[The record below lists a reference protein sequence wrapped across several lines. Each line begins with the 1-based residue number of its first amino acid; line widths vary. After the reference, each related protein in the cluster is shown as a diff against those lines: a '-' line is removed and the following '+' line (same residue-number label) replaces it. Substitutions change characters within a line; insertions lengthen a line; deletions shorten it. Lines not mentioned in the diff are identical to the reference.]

1 MRNKLAVLIT
11 LAKRPEGRASLDEL
25 ADEVALLIAGTD
37 KKVGN
42 SEQLCA
48 LDHIDIF
55 QSGLVASEDDSL
67 WITENGWS
75 LLHALGI
82 SAQGWPDP
90 DFASTSQSLDLLDDL
105 IGTEARLKIF
115 DRESRSIDQS
125 ADHIPP
131 RDETTGLEAP
141 SRISRPDAPRLPA
154 GSNDHP
160 VNRDRRAA
168 ISNEASAHHRD
179 GEIASDAPAF
189 LIRKFGSGL
198 RGASAIS
205 NPLSKLTER
214 VRQGIG
220 IWRRHLQQDQ
230 PPKETR
236 RSGANM
242 ERGLFALL
250 SLLAIVSCAGAVA
263 ALIQVKSLK
272 SEITAL
278 QRELL
283 PLKLRVAMLD
293 QIEKSRETPDKVS
306 DQKNQSS
313 RESRAEEAPLLLSR
327 EEIQLIRDYIK
338 PAPVAGSSTTPISV
352 GDPVTGPTIPFPSPV
367 TEKVPKLLG
376 ARFAIKNS
384 TIIIV
389 KKDSRQADAVLGPN

>member
-1 MRNKLAVLIT
+1 MPIPSRRDLRFGWTIVRNKLAVLIA
-11 LAKRPEGRASLDEL
+11 LAKRPEGRATLDEL
-25 ADEVALLIAGTD
+25 ANEVTLLIAATD
-37 KKVGN
+37 EKIGN
-42 SEQLCA
+42 SEQLSA
-48 LDHIDIF
+48 LDHVDIF

-67 WITENGWS
+67 WVTENGWS

-82 SAQGWPDP
+82 SAQEWPDP
-90 DFASTSQSLDLLDDL
+90 DFASTSQSLNLIDDL
-105 IGTEARLKIF
+105 IGTEARVRIF

-141 SRISRPDAPRLPA
+141 SGTSRPDYPRVPA
-154 GSNDHP
+154 GSND
-160 VNRDRRAA
+160 
-168 ISNEASAHHRD
+168 
-179 GEIASDAPAF
+179 AF
-189 LIRKFGSGL
+189 LIRRFGSEP
-198 RGASAIS
+198 RGASASS
-205 NPLSKLTER
+205 NPLSKLTQR
-214 VRQGIG
+214 VRQGID

-250 SLLAIVSCAGAVA
+250 SLLVIVSCAGAAA

-272 SEITAL
+272 SELTAL
-278 QRELL
+278 QRELF

-293 QIEKSRETPDKVS
+293 QIEKSRETSDKVS
-306 DQKNQSS
+306 DQKNHSS
-313 RESRAEEAPLLLSR
+313 RENRAEEAPLLLSR

-338 PAPVAGSSTTPISV
+338 PAPVAGSSTAPISV
-352 GDPVTGPTIPFPSPV
+352 GDPVTGPTIPIPPPV

>member
-1 MRNKLAVLIT
+1 VVAHTIKARFAIWWTIVRNRLAVLIT
-11 LAKRPEGRASLDEL
+11 LARRPEGRATLDEL
-25 ADEVALLIAGTD
+25 ADEVTLLIAATD
-37 KKVGN
+37 EKIGN
-42 SEQLCA
+42 SEQLSA
-48 LDHIDIF
+48 LDHVDIF

-82 SAQGWPDP
+82 SAQEWPDP
-90 DFASTSQSLDLLDDL
+90 DFASPSQSLNLIDDL

-131 RDETTGLEAP
+131 SDETSGTL
-141 SRISRPDAPRLPA
+141 RPDYPRVPA
-154 GSNDHP
+154 GSNDAFP
-160 VNRDRRAA
+160 IRR
-168 ISNEASAHHRD
+168 
-179 GEIASDAPAF
+179 
-189 LIRKFGSGL
+189 FGSEL
-198 RGASAIS
+198 RGASASS
-205 NPLSKLTER
+205 NPLNKLTQR
-214 VRQGIG
+214 VRQGID

-236 RSGANM
+236 RSGASM

-250 SLLAIVSCAGAVA
+250 SLLVIVSCAGAAA

-272 SEITAL
+272 SELTAL

-293 QIEKSRETPDKVS
+293 QIEKSRETSDKVS
-306 DQKNQSS
+306 DQKNQSP
-313 RESRAEEAPLLLSR
+313 RENRAEEAPLLLSR

-338 PAPVAGSSTTPISV
+338 PAPVVGSSTAPISV
-352 GDPVTGPTIPFPSPV
+352 GDPVTGPTIPIPSPV

>member
-1 MRNKLAVLIT
+1 LAVLIT

-25 ADEVALLIAGTD
+25 ADEVALLIAETD

-67 WITENGWS
+67 WITEIGWS

-90 DFASTSQSLDLLDDL
+90 DFASTSQSLNLIDDL

-115 DRESRSIDQS
+115 GRVSRSIDQN
-125 ADHIPP
+125 A
-131 RDETTGLEAP
+131 DETAGQEAP
-141 SRISRPDAPRLPA
+141 SRTARPDDPRLLA

-160 VNRDRRAA
+160 MDRDRRAA

-198 RGASAIS
+198 RGASASS

-250 SLLAIVSCAGAVA
+250 SLLVIVSCAGAVA

-272 SEITAL
+272 SELTAL

-283 PLKLRVAMLD
+283 PLKLKVAMLD

>member
-1 MRNKLAVLIT
+1 MWHTTRTVTVGPITSPRNNPTEALPVPCPQPVLLSFCADQLKGSSSFPRVLLCPRHCSFASSSRETGCQFAVDAHTIELLARFAIGSTIVRNKLAVLIT

-25 ADEVALLIAGTD
+25 ADEVALLIAETD

-42 SEQLCA
+42 GDQLRA

-90 DFASTSQSLDLLDDL
+90 DFASTSQSLNLIDDL

-115 DRESRSIDQS
+115 DRVSRSIDQS
-125 ADHIPP
+125 SDRIPP

-141 SRISRPDAPRLPA
+141 SRISRPDDPRLPA
-154 GSNDHP
+154 GSNDHAMD
-160 VNRDRRAA
+160 RDRRAA
-168 ISNEASAHHRD
+168 ISNEASAHHRN

-198 RGASAIS
+198 RGASASS
-205 NPLSKLTER
+205 NPLSKLTQR

-272 SEITAL
+272 SPRSNA
-278 QRELL
+278 
-283 PLKLRVAMLD
+283 
-293 QIEKSRETPDKVS
+293 
-306 DQKNQSS
+306 NC
-313 RESRAEEAPLLLSR
+313 
-327 EEIQLIRDYIK
+327 
-338 PAPVAGSSTTPISV
+338 
-352 GDPVTGPTIPFPSPV
+352 FP
-367 TEKVPKLLG
+367 
-376 ARFAIKNS
+376 
-384 TIIIV
+384 
-389 KKDSRQADAVLGPN
+389 

>member
-1 MRNKLAVLIT
+1 MPIPSRRDLRFGWTIVRNKLAVLIA
-11 LAKRPEGRASLDEL
+11 LAKRPEGRATLDEL
-25 ADEVALLIAGTD
+25 ANEVTLLIAATD
-37 KKVGN
+37 EKIGN
-42 SEQLCA
+42 GEQLSA
-48 LDHIDIF
+48 LDHVDIF

-82 SAQGWPDP
+82 SAQEWPDP
-90 DFASTSQSLDLLDDL
+90 DFASTSQSLNLIDDL
-105 IGTEARLKIF
+105 IGTEARVRIF

-141 SRISRPDAPRLPA
+141 SGTSRPDYPRVPA
-154 GSNDHP
+154 GSND
-160 VNRDRRAA
+160 
-168 ISNEASAHHRD
+168 
-179 GEIASDAPAF
+179 AF
-189 LIRKFGSGL
+189 LIRRFGSEP
-198 RGASAIS
+198 RGASASS
-205 NPLSKLTER
+205 NPLSKLTQR
-214 VRQGIG
+214 VRQGID

-250 SLLAIVSCAGAVA
+250 SLLVIVSCAGAAA

-272 SEITAL
+272 SELTAL

-293 QIEKSRETPDKVS
+293 QIEKSRETSDKAS

-313 RESRAEEAPLLLSR
+313 RENRAEEAPLLLSR

-338 PAPVAGSSTTPISV
+338 PAPVVGSSTAPISV
-352 GDPVTGPTIPFPSPV
+352 GDPVTGPTIPIPSPV

>member
-1 MRNKLAVLIT
+1 LTKGI
-11 LAKRPEGRASLDEL
+11 
-25 ADEVALLIAGTD
+25 
-37 KKVGN
+37 GN
-42 SEQLCA
+42 SEQLSA

-55 QSGLVASEDDSL
+55 Q
-67 WITENGWS
+67 
-75 LLHALGI
+75 
-82 SAQGWPDP
+82 
-90 DFASTSQSLDLLDDL
+90 
-105 IGTEARLKIF
+105 
-115 DRESRSIDQS
+115 
-125 ADHIPP
+125 
-131 RDETTGLEAP
+131 TGLAAP
-141 SRISRPDAPRLPA
+141 DDPRLPA
-154 GSNDHP
+154 GSNDRP
-160 VNRDRRAA
+160 MDTDRPTA
-168 ISNEASAHHRD
+168 ISNEASSHHSD

-198 RGASAIS
+198 RGASPDP
-205 NPLSKLTER
+205 NPLTKLTKR
-214 VRQGIG
+214 VHQGIG

-242 ERGLFALL
+242 ERGMFALL
-250 SLLAIVSCAGAVA
+250 SLLVIVSCAGAVA

-272 SEITAL
+272 SELAAL

-283 PLKLRVAMLD
+283 PLKVRVATLD
-293 QIEKSRETPDKVS
+293 QIEKGKETPDKVS

-338 PAPVAGSSTTPISV
+338 PAPVAVDSSTAPISV

>member
-1 MRNKLAVLIT
+1 MAVLIT

-25 ADEVALLIAGTD
+25 ADEVALLIAETD

-67 WITENGWS
+67 WITENGSS

-82 SAQGWPDP
+82 SAQRWPDP
-90 DFASTSQSLDLLDDL
+90 DFASTSQSLNLIDDL

-115 DRESRSIDQS
+115 DRVSRSIDQN
-125 ADHIPP
+125 A
-131 RDETTGLEAP
+131 DETTGREAP
-141 SRISRPDAPRLPA
+141 SRTSRPDDPDPRLPA

-160 VNRDRRAA
+160 MDRDRRAA

-198 RGASAIS
+198 RGASASS
-205 NPLSKLTER
+205 NPLSKLMQR

-250 SLLAIVSCAGAVA
+250 SLLVIVSCAGAVV

-272 SEITAL
+272 SELTAL

-283 PLKLRVAMLD
+283 PLKLKVAMLD

-306 DQKNQSS
+306 EQKIQSS

-338 PAPVAGSSTTPISV
+338 PAPVAGSSMTPISV

>member
-1 MRNKLAVLIT
+1 MPIPSSYWRDLRFGWTIVRNKLAVLIA
-11 LAKRPEGRASLDEL
+11 LAKRHEGRASLDEL
-25 ADEVALLIAGTD
+25 ANDVALLIAETD
-37 KKVGN
+37 KKIGN

-90 DFASTSQSLDLLDDL
+90 DFAPTSQSLNLIDDL

-115 DRESRSIDQS
+115 DRVSRSIDQN
-125 ADHIPP
+125 A
-131 RDETTGLEAP
+131 DETTGLEAP
-141 SRISRPDAPRLPA
+141 SRTSRPDDPDPRLPA
-154 GSNDHP
+154 GSNDQ
-160 VNRDRRAA
+160 
-168 ISNEASAHHRD
+168 
-179 GEIASDAPAF
+179 IASDAPAF

-198 RGASAIS
+198 RGASASS

-250 SLLAIVSCAGAVA
+250 SLLVILSCAGAVA

-272 SEITAL
+272 SELTAL

-306 DQKNQSS
+306 DQKNQPS

-338 PAPVAGSSTTPISV
+338 PAPATGSSTTPISV
-352 GDPVTGPTIPFPSPV
+352 GDPVIGPTIPFPSPV

>member
-1 MRNKLAVLIT
+1 LSFCGDQLKGSSSFPRVLLCPRHCSFASSSRETGCQFAVDAHTIELLARFAIGSTIVRNKLAVLIT

-25 ADEVALLIAGTD
+25 ADEVALLIAETD

-42 SEQLCA
+42 GDQLRA

-67 WITENGWS
+67 WITKNGWS

-90 DFASTSQSLDLLDDL
+90 DFASTSQSLNLIDDL
-105 IGTEARLKIF
+105 VGTEARLKIF
-115 DRESRSIDQS
+115 DRVSRSIDQS
-125 ADHIPP
+125 SDRIPP

-141 SRISRPDAPRLPA
+141 SRISRPDDPRLPA
-154 GSNDHP
+154 GSNDHAMD
-160 VNRDRRAA
+160 RDRRAA
-168 ISNEASAHHRD
+168 ISNEASAHHRN

-198 RGASAIS
+198 RGASASS
-205 NPLSKLTER
+205 NPLSKLTQR

-250 SLLAIVSCAGAVA
+250 TLLVITICAGAVL
-263 ALIQVKSLK
+263 ALTQIKSLK
-272 SEITAL
+272 TEIASL

-283 PLKLRVAMLD
+283 PLRERLARYD
-293 QIEKSRETPDKVS
+293 QAERAKEAEIKAAAEKDTALAQNLS
-306 DQKNQSS
+306 QQ
-313 RESRAEEAPLLLSR
+313 APLTFSR
-327 EEIQLIRDYIK
+327 EEAQLIREYI
-338 PAPVAGSSTTPISV
+338 
-352 GDPVTGPTIPFPSPV
+352 
-367 TEKVPKLLG
+367 
-376 ARFAIKNS
+376 
-384 TIIIV
+384 
-389 KKDSRQADAVLGPN
+389 

>member
-1 MRNKLAVLIT
+1 LAVLIT

-25 ADEVALLIAGTD
+25 ADEVALLIAETD
-37 KKVGN
+37 KKVGS

-48 LDHIDIF
+48 LDHIDFF

-90 DFASTSQSLDLLDDL
+90 DFAPTSQSLNLIDDL

-115 DRESRSIDQS
+115 DRVSRSIDQN
-125 ADHIPP
+125 AD
-131 RDETTGLEAP
+131 ESTGLEAP
-141 SRISRPDAPRLPA
+141 SRTSRPDDPDPRLLA
-154 GSNDHP
+154 GSNDQ
-160 VNRDRRAA
+160 
-168 ISNEASAHHRD
+168 
-179 GEIASDAPAF
+179 IASDAPAF

-198 RGASAIS
+198 RGASASS

-214 VRQGIG
+214 VRQGIS

-230 PPKETR
+230 PLKETR

-250 SLLAIVSCAGAVA
+250 SLLVIVSCAGAVA

-272 SEITAL
+272 SELTAL

-283 PLKLRVAMLD
+283 PLKLKVAMLD
-293 QIEKSRETPDKVS
+293 QIEKSRETTDKVS
-306 DQKNQSS
+306 DQKNQPS

-352 GDPVTGPTIPFPSPV
+352 GDPVIGSTIPFPSAV

>member
-1 MRNKLAVLIT
+1 VRNKLAVLIA
-11 LAKRPEGRASLDEL
+11 LAKRPEGASLDEL
-25 ADEVALLIAGTD
+25 ADDVARLIAATD
-37 KKVGN
+37 ERIGN
-42 SEQLCA
+42 SKQLAA

-67 WITENGWS
+67 WITENGRS

-82 SAQGWPDP
+82 SAQAWPDP
-90 DFASTSQSLDLLDDL
+90 DFTSTSPSLNLIDDL
-105 IGTEARLKIF
+105 IGTEARLKF
-115 DRESRSIDQS
+115 F
-125 ADHIPP
+125 
-131 RDETTGLEAP
+131 
-141 SRISRPDAPRLPA
+141 
-154 GSNDHP
+154 
-160 VNRDRRAA
+160 
-168 ISNEASAHHRD
+168 EASAHHRD

-198 RGASAIS
+198 RDASRS
-205 NPLSKLTER
+205 FNPLSKLTER
-214 VRQGIG
+214 ARQGIG

-250 SLLAIVSCAGAVA
+250 SLFVIVSCAGAVA

-272 SEITAL
+272 SELTAL
-278 QRELL
+278 QREVL

-293 QIEKSRETPDKVS
+293 QIEKSKETPDRVS
-306 DQKNQSS
+306 DQKNQPS

-338 PAPVAGSSTTPISV
+338 PAPVAGASTTPVSV

-389 KKDSRQADAVLGPN
+389 RKDSRQADAVLAPN

>member
-1 MRNKLAVLIT
+1 VRNRLAVLIT
-11 LAKRPEGRASLDEL
+11 LARRPEGRATLDEL
-25 ADEVALLIAGTD
+25 ADEVTRLIAATD
-37 KKVGN
+37 EKIGN
-42 SEQLCA
+42 SEQLSA
-48 LDHIDIF
+48 LDHVDIF

-82 SAQGWPDP
+82 SAQEWPDP
-90 DFASTSQSLDLLDDL
+90 DFASTSQSLNLIDDL

-131 RDETTGLEAP
+131 SDETTGQETP
-141 SRISRPDAPRLPA
+141 SGTLRPDYPRVPA
-154 GSNDHP
+154 GSND
-160 VNRDRRAA
+160 
-168 ISNEASAHHRD
+168 
-179 GEIASDAPAF
+179 AF
-189 LIRKFGSGL
+189 LIRRFGSEL
-198 RGASAIS
+198 RGASASS
-205 NPLSKLTER
+205 NPLNKLTQR
-214 VRQGIG
+214 VRQGID

-250 SLLAIVSCAGAVA
+250 SLLVIVSCAGAAV

-272 SEITAL
+272 SELTAL

-293 QIEKSRETPDKVS
+293 QIEKSRETLDKVS

-313 RESRAEEAPLLLSR
+313 RENRAEEAPLLLSR

-338 PAPVAGSSTTPISV
+338 PAPVVGSSTAPISV
-352 GDPVTGPTIPFPSPV
+352 GDPVTGPTIPIPSPV

-376 ARFAIKNS
+376 ARFAIKSS

>member
-1 MRNKLAVLIT
+1 
-11 LAKRPEGRASLDEL
+11 LAKRHEGRATLDEL
-25 ADEVALLIAGTD
+25 ANEVALLITETD
-37 KKVGN
+37 EKIGN
-42 SEQLCA
+42 SKQLSA

-55 QSGLVASEDDSL
+55 QSGLVASEGDSL

-82 SAQGWPDP
+82 SAQEWPDSN
-90 DFASTSQSLDLLDDL
+90 FASTSQSLSLIDDL

-115 DRESRSIDQS
+115 
-125 ADHIPP
+125 
-131 RDETTGLEAP
+131 
-141 SRISRPDAPRLPA
+141 
-154 GSNDHP
+154 
-160 VNRDRRAA
+160 
-168 ISNEASAHHRD
+168 EASAHHRG

-198 RGASAIS
+198 RDAPASS
-205 NPLSKLTER
+205 NPLSRLTQR

-220 IWRRHLQQDQ
+220 IWRRHLRQDQ
-230 PPKETR
+230 PPKEAR

-250 SLLAIVSCAGAVA
+250 SLLVIVSCAGVVA
-263 ALIQVKSLK
+263 ALLQVKSLK
-272 SEITAL
+272 SEVTAL

-293 QIEKSRETPDKVS
+293 QIEKSRETLDKVS
-306 DQKNQSS
+306 DQKIQSS
-313 RESRAEEAPLLLSR
+313 RESRAEEAPLVLSR

-338 PAPVAGSSTTPISV
+338 PAPVAGASTTSISV

-367 TEKVPKLLG
+367 TERVPKLLG

>member
-1 MRNKLAVLIT
+1 MPIPSGRDLRSGWTIVRNKLAVLIT
-11 LAKRPEGRASLDEL
+11 LAKRPGGRATPDEL
-25 ADEVALLIAGTD
+25 ADEVTRLIAETD
-37 KKVGN
+37 EKIGN
-42 SEQLCA
+42 SEQLSA

-67 WITENGWS
+67 RITENGWS
-75 LLHALGI
+75 LLNALGI
-82 SAQGWPDP
+82 SAQEWPDP
-90 DFASTSQSLDLLDDL
+90 DFASTPQSLNLIDDI
-105 IGTEARLKIF
+105 IGTKARLKIL
-115 DRESRSIDQS
+115 DPESRSIDQN

-141 SRISRPDAPRLPA
+141 SGAPRPDYPRVPA
-154 GSNDHP
+154 GSND
-160 VNRDRRAA
+160 
-168 ISNEASAHHRD
+168 
-179 GEIASDAPAF
+179 AF
-189 LIRKFGSGL
+189 LIRKFGSEL
-198 RGASAIS
+198 RGASAS
-205 NPLSKLTER
+205 SSPLSKLTQR
-214 VRQGIG
+214 VRHGIG

-236 RSGANM
+236 RSGANV

-250 SLLAIVSCAGAVA
+250 SLLVIVSCAGAAA

-272 SEITAL
+272 SELTAL

-283 PLKLRVAMLD
+283 PLKVRVARLD
-293 QIEKSRETPDKVS
+293 LIEMSKETPGKLG

-338 PAPVAGSSTTPISV
+338 PAPVAGSSTAPISV
-352 GDPVTGPTIPFPSPV
+352 GDPVTGPTIPLPSPV

-389 KKDSRQADAVLGPN
+389 KKDSRQVDAVLGPN